1 MNIIRSSLFVISLSG
16 LAVSCYF
23 NFRIIDIEIINI
35 LTNSGVGA
43 SKKNQ
48 NEISIFDLFS
58 LSFIFKYISIILLMY
73 FSMQCGFVGYNFN
86 KLRE

>member
-1 MNIIRSSLFVISLSG
+1 MNIIRSCLIGISLTG
-16 LAVSCYF
+16 LALSCYF
-23 NFRIIDIEIINI
+23 NFRIIDIEHRNI

-48 NEISIFDLFS
+48 NQINIFDLFS
-58 LSFIFKYISIILLMY
+58 SSFIFKYISIIILMY
-73 FSMQCGFVGYNFN
+73 FSMECGIVGYD